1 MPESASCHP
10 LFRIRDN
17 GIVEVLDGRE
27 KGKKFELRSR
37 QSAFQTKAFPLGCR
51 LFSKTSTG
59 KTFYLCEFPPSVRDV
74 AWIPGPNEWD
84 EIVSNGK
91 RRKLRLSLEDE
102 SRRQFR
108 LAFPFTVFAVM
119 VHPPQVEMTA
129 FFRPHPIQSAS
140 DFLCAAGLLP
150 NDTIIHPAFPS
161 GEEES
166 AQVDAAIEK
175 FWCSTFASEGNP
187 GFQKYRLRIPELAS
201 VWDWEFH
208 SAQNPLFVLEAKWK
222 PVVENLS
229 RLHDP
234 GSDHPNVSCL
244 LQYFQDS
251 EGNSGNGLRGLEWH
265 PASVCVANKTF
276 VSGDQVK
283 ILSADG
289 LHKRLVGKTI
299 RIAGFLGREPGSE
312 RFVFFEGDPRPV
324 SVREIRLEKAPISLK
339 QIDVE

>member
-1 MPESASCHP
+1 
-10 LFRIRDN
+10 
-17 GIVEVLDGRE
+17 
-27 KGKKFELRSR
+27 
-37 QSAFQTKAFPLGCR
+37 
-51 LFSKTSTG
+51 
-59 KTFYLCEFPPSVRDV
+59 
-74 AWIPGPNEWD
+74 
-84 EIVSNGK
+84 
-91 RRKLRLSLEDE
+91 
-102 SRRQFR
+102 
-108 LAFPFTVFAVM
+108 M

-324 SVREIRLEKAPISLK
+324 SVREIRLEKAP
-339 QIDVE
+339 